1 MSSEERVDELDIQI
15 LKEYIKDSRVSFRK
29 IAEKLKV
36 SAGTV
41 LARTKKLEKMG
52 VIKSYTVE
60 VDYRKLGYSVT
71 AVTEITVSGGK
82 LIEVENQI
90 ASIPNTFIVYDIT
103 GENDVVVI
111 SKFKSTE
118 ELSKFTKSLLS
129 IPNVVRTNTHVVL
142 TPIKESMNIA
152 L

>member
-1 MSSEERVDELDIQI
+1 MSEEKVDELDTQI
-15 LKEYIKDSRVSFRK
+15 LKEYVKDSRVSFRK
-29 IAEKLKV
+29 IARKLKI
-36 SAGTV
+36 STGTV
-41 LARTKKLEKMG
+41 LARTKKLERMG
-52 VIKSYTVE
+52 VIKGYTVE
-60 VDYRKLGYSVT
+60 IDYRKLGYTVT

-90 ASIPNTFIVYDIT
+90 ASMPNTFIVYDIT

-129 IPNVVRTNTHVVL
+129 LPNVERTNTHVVL
-142 TPIKESMNIA
+142 TSVKESMNIA

>member
-1 MSSEERVDELDIQI
+1 MSEEKVDELDIQI
-15 LKEYIKDSRVSFRK
+15 LKEYMKDSRVSFRK
-29 IAEKLKV
+29 VAEKLKV

-41 LARTKKLEKMG
+41 LARTKKLERMG
-52 VIKSYTVE
+52 VIKGYTIE

-71 AVTEITVSGGK
+71 AVTEITISGGK
-82 LIEVENQI
+82 LLEVESQI

-111 SKFKSTE
+111 SKFRSTE

-129 IPNVVRTNTHVVL
+129 LPNVVRTNTHVVL
-142 TPIKESMNIA
+142 TPVKESMNIV

>member
-1 MSSEERVDELDIQI
+1 MSEEKVDELDTQI
-15 LKEYIKDSRVSFRK
+15 LKEYVKDSRVSFRK
-29 IAEKLKV
+29 IARKLKI
-36 SAGTV
+36 STGTV
-41 LARTKKLEKMG
+41 LARTKRLEQMG
-52 VIKSYTVE
+52 IIKGYTVE
-60 VDYRKLGYSVT
+60 IDYRKLGYAVT

-90 ASIPNTFIVYDIT
+90 ASMPNTFIVYDIT

-129 IPNVVRTNTHVVL
+129 LPNVERTNTHVVL
-142 TPIKESMNIA
+142 TSVKESMNIA